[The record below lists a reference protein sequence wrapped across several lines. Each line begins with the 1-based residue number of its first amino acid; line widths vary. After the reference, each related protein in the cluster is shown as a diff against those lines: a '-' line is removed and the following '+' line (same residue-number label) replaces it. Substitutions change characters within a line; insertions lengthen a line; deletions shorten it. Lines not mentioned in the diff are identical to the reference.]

1 MKRKILVAI
10 LAVTLIAGT
19 LAAPITQIFAAE
31 KDVTGEWYGSSMGI
45 PLTMNVLAD
54 GTYKI
59 SVDDGNEEEGVWAV
73 ENDSFVMDKDTDYEM
88 SMHFDGDSI
97 FLDEEDG
104 VNFKFEREPIAEE
117 ETEEVKED
125 VKESDFFGVW
135 KANTV
140 NFESI
145 SNNPEILGAANVFAE
160 IKKGKAS
167 LYITDSNISS
177 PINLVDMKTEFE
189 KESAGVLLIDITEDD
204 ATGNTPIN
212 VSTIEEETED
222 NTLDDTAAL
231 DNKCEFY
238 FTESGQLKMRLTVDG
253 NVILF
258 DMEKSNQKELAKA
271 KSGSDVV
278 EISTDNSESGK
289 PTVESVEEYINSD
302 ARSTVNTED
311 DTASTTEES

>member
-1 MKRKILVAI
+1 M
-10 LAVTLIAGT
+10 
-19 LAAPITQIFAAE
+19 
-31 KDVTGEWYGSSMGI
+31 DVLE
-45 PLTMNVLAD
+45 N
-54 GTYKI
+54 GTYKV
-59 SVDDGNEEEGVWAV
+59 SVDDGNEEEGAWTV
-73 ENDSFVMDKDTDYEM
+73 ENDEFVMDKDTDYEM
-88 SMHFDGDSI
+88 SLQFDGNSI

-104 VNFKFEREPIAEE
+104 INFEFEREPAEK

-145 SNNPEILGAANVFAE
+145 SSNPEILGAANVFAE

-204 ATGNTPIN
+204 ATDNTSIN
-212 VSTIEEETED
+212 VSTIGEETAD
-222 NTLDDTAAL
+222 NTLDDTAVPN
-231 DNKCEFY
+231 NKCEFY

-253 NVILF
+253 SIILF
-258 DMEKSNQKELAKA
+258 DMEKSNQKKLTKA
-271 KSGSDVV
+271 KSG
-278 EISTDNSESGK
+278 TG
-289 PTVESVEEYINSD
+289 TVEVKTDEKETKTGKTTTETVEEYIGETKNNV
-302 ARSTVNTED
+302 TK
-311 DTASTTEES
+311 ES

>member
-10 LAVTLIAGT
+10 LAVAMIAGT
-19 LAAPITQIFAAE
+19 LAAPLAQVFAAGTE
-31 KDVTGEWYGSSMGI
+31 KNVAWTWYGSSMGI
-45 PLTMNVLAD
+45 PITMDVLEN
-54 GTYKI
+54 GTYKV
-59 SVDDGNEEEGVWAV
+59 SVDDGNEEEGVWTV
-73 ENDSFVMDKDTDYEM
+73 ENDEFVMDKDTDYEM
-88 SMHFDGDSI
+88 SMYFDGDSI

-104 VNFKFEREPIAEE
+104 INFEFEREPAEK

-145 SNNPEILGAANVFAE
+145 SSNPEILGAANVFAE

-204 ATGNTPIN
+204 ATDNMSIN
-212 VSTIEEETED
+212 VSTAEETTTD
-222 NTLDDTAAL
+222 TLDDTAAL

-253 NVILF
+253 SVILF
-258 DMEKSNQKELAKA
+258 DMEKSNQKKLTKA
-271 KSGSDVV
+271 KSG
-278 EISTDNSESGK
+278 TG
-289 PTVESVEEYINSD
+289 TVEVKTDEKETKIGKTTTETVEEYIWETKSD
-302 ARSTVNTED
+302 
-311 DTASTTEES
+311 

>member
-10 LAVTLIAGT
+10 LAVAMIAGT
-19 LAAPITQIFAAE
+19 LAAPLAQVFAAGTE
-31 KDVTGEWYGSSMGI
+31 KNVAGTWYGSSMGI
-45 PLTMNVLAD
+45 PITMDVLEN
-54 GTYKI
+54 GTYKV
-59 SVDDGNEEEGVWAV
+59 SVDDGNEEEGVWTV
-73 ENDSFVMDKDTDYEM
+73 ENDEFVMDKDTDYEM
-88 SMHFDGDSI
+88 SMYFDGDSI

-104 VNFKFEREPIAEE
+104 INFEFEREPAEK

-145 SNNPEILGAANVFAE
+145 SSNPEILGAANVFAE

-204 ATGNTPIN
+204 ATDNMSIN
-212 VSTIEEETED
+212 VSTAEETTTD
-222 NTLDDTAAL
+222 TLDDTAAL

-253 NVILF
+253 SVILF
-258 DMEKSNQKELAKA
+258 DMEKSNQKKLTKA
-271 KSGSDVV
+271 KSG
-278 EISTDNSESGK
+278 TG
-289 PTVESVEEYINSD
+289 TVEVKTDEKETKIGKTTTETVEEYIWETKNNV
-302 ARSTVNTED
+302 TK
-311 DTASTTEES
+311 ES